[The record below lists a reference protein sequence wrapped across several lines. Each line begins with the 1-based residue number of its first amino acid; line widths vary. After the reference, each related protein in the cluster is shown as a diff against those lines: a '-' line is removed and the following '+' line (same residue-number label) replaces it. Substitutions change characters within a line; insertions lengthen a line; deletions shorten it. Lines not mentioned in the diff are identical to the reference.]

1 MLPGFRFLLAAIMLS
16 MSFLVF
22 GFGAAALLRSAH
34 EEFASNPSWRAAP
47 EVKFAQP
54 AEPTTAPLTRPVLA
68 TLRVEMPG
76 AQKTEQ
82 AASALATP
90 APAET
95 EVAAPQAQPE
105 QIVADRPEPV
115 PPPEIAK
122 PESATQEAATP
133 EPAEPEV
140 LLAGINPQANEAA
153 PNSPEKSVVV
163 EKRTQ
168 STQVAVAAAAAVA
181 AVAADP
187 APRDDPPVVAA
198 DVIEPNAPEPR
209 GAEGASEAKAAAA
222 EAPVQDTGEVATEAG
237 LSQPKLATLGG
248 PAVEIRSPT
257 KARDGVA
264 KADPA
269 KADPAKAD
277 PAKPDQA
284 EIKKREQAKRAAR
297 NRRIAAERARL
308 AALQVQQQLQTAPF
322 FQQPIPAAARAR

>member
-54 AEPTTAPLTRPVLA
+54 AEPTTALLTRPVLA
-68 TLRVEMPG
+68 TLRVEMPP
-76 AQKTEQ
+76 QKTEQ
-82 AASALATP
+82 AASAPATP

-95 EVAAPQAQPE
+95 EVAAPQAQLE
-105 QIVADRPEPV
+105 QLVADRPEPV
-115 PPPEIAK
+115 PPPEAAK
-122 PESATQEAATP
+122 PESATQEALTP
-133 EPAEPEV
+133 EPAKPEA
-140 LLAGINPQANEAA
+140 LLAGNNPQANAAA
-153 PNSPEKSVVV
+153 PNSPEKPAAA
-163 EKRTQ
+163 EKRTEAV
-168 STQVAVAAAAAVA
+168 QVAVVATVAVA

-187 APRDDPPVVAA
+187 APRDDPPVAVA
-198 DVIEPNAPEPR
+198 DIIEPKAIEPRAPEPNVPGPR
-209 GAEGASEAKAAAA
+209 AAEGASEAKAAAA
-222 EAPVQDTGEVATEAG
+222 EAPEKDTVEVAPEAG
-237 LSQPKLATLGG
+237 LSLLKIATLDG
-248 PAVEIRSPT
+248 PAIENRSPI
-257 KARDGVA
+257 KARDGV
-264 KADPA
+264 
-269 KADPAKAD
+269 AKAD

-322 FQQPIPAAARAR
+322 FQQPIPAATRAR